1 MWDCPCALALWGG
14 VMRCPPS
21 SIVRGPWSI
30 MHNCDCMAATIF
42 STSRSCAT
50 CRNASARDEGCL
62 RVRTPHRTFPI
73 INERIPATR
82 VQSNASALLWRS
94 IALENVSRM
103 PANTGSGIG
112 GLVAPNTTPTLW
124 VTIGNTASSI
134 QTVALCKGRAE
145 VWQTTSAALR
155 FFVMYGIVSK
165 FFCLRQGTWKRDKN
179 HTYEN
184 IQVPLNSV
192 KEQQFLG
199 LLGAHGP
206 GYMGPAA
213 TMWVPMGAQVPVLSP
228 NNHLNPSQGR

>member
-1 MWDCPCALALWGG
+1 MDSASLRPKGRARTGSPTFKSPGQPKARRTLPERPKWKPSCNVAPMWTRSQRHKLA
-14 VMRCPPS
+14 
-21 SIVRGPWSI
+21 RGDRGTDREGEP
-30 MHNCDCMAATIF
+30 AA
-42 STSRSCAT
+42 SR
-50 CRNASARDEGCL
+50 
-62 RVRTPHRTFPI
+62 H
-73 INERIPATR
+73 ERIPATR